1 MNELIRDHTEA
12 ELQEIVESTLT
23 LTETLGLIQISDVT
37 KVDLMKAVKALKELN
52 ALDNKTKRVLI
63 ELVGVLL
70 NLTF

>member
-1 MNELIRDHTEA
+1 
-12 ELQEIVESTLT
+12 
-23 LTETLGLIQISDVT
+23 
-37 KVDLMKAVKALKELN
+37 MKAVKALKELN